1 MDSGNESSAGPAP
14 ITVATADRSDVCEY
28 LTSIAGTYFA
38 GKSSADLKTVLAAS
52 DALDKFIAD
61 SKTNVLVV
69 ERSMYKETTDAEEG
83 GVDSEESVVFS
94 VNNDVAF
101 RNERSTMLIFIRR
114 GGVVDAE
121 KALSDQMQLLV
132 MNEGSP
138 YENLWSIIGKAMSPF
153 FKSYIRR
160 SGRSERDGDKLAPA
174 VEKALN
180 EAEVSLL
187 HLQQNIDIPEIN
199 LVVNQ
204 HILAAI
210 QAATAQGRK
219 AKADDLG
226 NLIEDSLFLNTLQSG
241 VGRWIKEIQKVTKL
255 ERDPAS
261 GSSLQE
267 MNFWLNLERAL
278 QKIQE
283 KRECEE
289 IQLTLEV
296 LKAGK
301 RFHATVS
308 FDSDTGLKQALDL
321 VNDYNMLMK
330 DLPLN
335 EIVSATDLPALREAI
350 GNVFG
355 HLKKLRVTKYPI
367 ARALRLI
374 EAISR
379 DVNAQMS
386 KILSTR
392 RLMHISMK
400 EFDQLMN
407 DCFKVFAKWDQEYDR
422 SSILMREMVK
432 KKREETLRLTFKPN
446 HVHKKLEQRLAQIKA
461 FRRQHEQFRTV
472 IERVLRCPN
481 AIDGVAQ
488 LNAGAG
494 TVTAAP
500 TAVEQ
505 IDRAYE
511 YVKEVDCLDVT
522 AEGTVA
528 YDAAQIRYE
537 QEVQRVETDITA
549 WLRGQLGAAKN
560 AKEMFSIFSRYNALF
575 VRPNIRGAIR
585 EYQTQLIDK
594 VKENIAELQEIFATK
609 YNDNYRHEQLT
620 KRLDIQPLSC
630 RIIFVKNIEN
640 KLNDSMKKVE
650 DVLGK
655 GWEGHVDGQ
664 QLKKESDMFRQRLNI
679 QPMYDDWVKCT
690 KEKNLSASGK
700 LLTIDKRN
708 QEGKPVLQ
716 LKVNFRDDMI
726 QLHKEVRYLKTLG
739 QRIPLQIVN
748 AAHQAAQMNPF
759 AVVLKESVRTYYY
772 VEKKLADRK
781 DIETLIASSKKEVQM
796 IIAESLQLNW
806 DSYKL
811 EQYVTRFNTAVSKYS
826 EKCEELFD
834 IISQIDGALAALDS
848 CPYAMEKITEQ
859 LRIVQENV
867 DVLALGSYS
876 NLQCW
881 SADLDKNIEQKLSRR
896 LEEAMR
902 IWALVYNKSEELEDL
917 REQNIQLPA
926 VQNIVVEVR
935 LTAQTIY
942 ISPSIEQVRARLCE
956 QLFDWQAV
964 VTAQKRISSTRCQ
977 LAMNADNVEATYKD
991 ILGALP
997 KGLTTLEAAYK
1008 TVDAVMTKVEEYVGE
1023 WMCYQALWDL
1033 QAEVLYDSLGDDLTR
1048 WMRTLDEIRKNR
1060 RIFDTTDARKDI
1072 YPVVIDYTKVQ
1083 GKVSF
1088 KYDNWHK
1095 EVLQK
1100 FSAALGQ
1107 EMQTF
1112 HGQVSKWRS
1121 DLEGQSVDS
1130 GSTTDAVQLITY
1142 VQGLKKQTKIGQ
1154 DQVDKFRAAQ
1164 RLLNQQRFQFP
1175 NQWLYAEHAEGE
1187 WDALQDLLLR
1197 KDSAIQSQVAN
1208 LQTKIKEEDELVE
1221 KRTIEALQDWER
1233 SKPVEGGQ
1241 RPAVALEQLAAFE
1254 QRLCKLRD
1262 DRDKMKKARLAL
1274 DLAETTGVP
1283 TEADKLSIAVEELG
1297 DLKGVWEALK
1307 PVYSE
1312 IDEIKEKTWL
1322 SVQPRKL
1329 RQNLDELSQ
1338 RLKGLP
1344 VKYKTYQSYE
1354 KAKDMLQ
1361 SYGKVNLLIA
1371 ELKSEALKE
1380 RHWRQL
1386 MKELRVTWNL
1396 QDLTLGQVW
1405 DADVQRHEAA
1415 IKNIL
1420 TVAQGENALEEFL
1433 KQLRE
1438 YWLAYEVELINYQN
1452 KTRIIKGWDDLFNKL
1467 KEHQNSLAA
1476 MKLSA
1481 YYKQFEEDALSWE
1494 DKLNKISSMFDVWID
1509 VQRRWVYL
1517 DGLFS
1522 GSAEIASLLPNESS
1536 RFSSI
1541 SAEFLGLMKKV
1552 IASPRILDVVMMQ
1565 GAQRLLE
1572 RLAEMLAKIQKA
1584 LGEYLERE
1592 RSSFPR
1598 FYFVGDEDLLE
1609 IMGNSKDIS
1618 RLQKHLKK
1626 MFAGVTAVTITEE
1639 DKRITEMHSREGETV
1654 VLSSPVATQG
1664 VRINEWLHAFEKE
1677 MRTTLAKFLSNALK
1691 DFAMIDV
1698 DTVSHASYMEFL
1710 DKYPCQVIGLVAEI
1724 WWSNQMENA
1733 LQQEKDATEVEK
1745 VVSKT
1750 LALLADN
1757 VLKEQPPIRRRKIEM
1772 LITELVHKRDTSRRL
1787 LQRGVTSTNDFEW
1800 AQAMR
1805 FYFDAN
1811 SLATPEKCCIVRMA
1825 NAVFYYG
1832 FEYLGIQE
1840 RLVRTPLTDRCF
1852 LTMTQALHSRLGGSP
1867 FGPAGTGK
1875 TESVKAL
1882 GHQLGRFVLVF
1893 NCDETFDFQ
1902 AMGRILVGLCQEA
1915 VRAGGEMSVTLVG
1928 KRLSVNGN
1936 IGIFI
1941 TMNPGYSG
1949 RSNLPDNLKQATLPF
1964 ACHDPA
1970 GSTAHCSS
1978 YALLTGLQDSRS
1990 VGEQDRPTIHEQLS
2004 AQCHY
2009 DFGLRAL
2016 KYVLVSA
2023 GNIKREKLNQV
2034 GAAALEDV
2042 AEQQMLIQSVCETM
2056 VPKLVNED
2064 IALLFSLLS
2073 DVFPS
2078 IQYAPN
2084 EMTDL
2089 REKLSEI
2096 CSAQMLCYSNRTGE
2110 LGSAWVEKVLQ
2121 LYQITNLNHGLMLV
2135 GPSGTG
2141 KTTAWKML
2149 LKALDKLEGGEGVA
2163 HVIDAKAMSKDFL
2176 YGWMDQ
2182 NTREWTDG
2190 LFTSIVR
2197 KIIDNVRGEL
2207 DKRQWIIFD
2216 GDVDPEWVENL
2227 NSVLDDNKLLTL
2239 PNGERLAIPS
2249 NVRIIF
2255 EVADLQYA
2263 TLATV
2268 SRCGMVWFSEE
2279 VVSSE
2284 MLFSNYLKTLT
2295 NISLE
2300 TESAP
2305 ATIAMTLQLQK
2316 TAAEFLQQH
2325 FSADGL
2331 VPLSLRYALTNC
2343 EHIMVATSQ
2352 RLLSSFFAMMN
2363 YSIRVMVQ
2371 ANAMREDIPFSHDQ
2385 VEAYVARSM
2394 LANIVWAFSGD
2405 GRLSNREAL
2414 SEHIRK
2420 STTLPL
2426 PPNAQA
2432 PIIDYEVT
2440 LTGEWRPW
2448 IAKVPKMEIETH
2460 RVAAADLVVP
2470 TVDTVRHEMLLSA
2483 WLSEHKPL
2491 VLCGPPGS
2499 GKTMTLLAALRS
2511 QPDMDVVNVNFSS
2524 STTPELLMRTFDHYC
2539 EYRRTPNGV
2548 VLAPSQLGRW
2558 LVIFCDEIN
2567 LPSPDKYGTQR
2578 VISFLRQLVELNGFY
2593 RTSDHSW
2600 VSLERIQFVGA
2611 CNPPTDPGRH
2621 PMTLRF
2627 LRHVPVVYVDYPG
2640 KPSLE
2645 QIYGT
2650 FNFAMLRMAPAC
2662 RSIADALTAAMVE
2675 VYLASQKQFTQ
2686 DQQPHYVYSPRE
2698 LTRWVRGICEA
2709 IAPLDNVKPEDIVRL
2724 WAHEALRLF
2733 QDRLVTEEERN
2744 WTDDLID
2751 STAEKYFAGV
2761 DVKTALKRPI
2771 LYSCWLSKQY
2781 LPVTQEALRQ
2791 YVKER
2796 LKVFYEEE
2804 LDVRL
2809 VLYDKM
2815 LDHVLRIDRIYR
2827 QQQGHLLL
2835 IGTSGSGKTTLSR
2848 FVAWMNGLSVFQLKV
2863 HSRYTA
2869 ADFDEDMRLVLR
2881 RAGCRNERLC
2891 FIMDESNMLDT
2902 GFLERLNTLL
2912 ANGEVPGLFEGDEHT
2927 TLMSQIKESA
2937 AKQGLMLDT
2946 PDELYKWFTTQVMRN
2961 LHVVFTMNPSENGL
2975 RDRAST
2981 SPALFNRCVLNWSGD
2996 WDDATLFQV
3005 GSELAAGYDTMV
3017 TKWEAP
3023 FSFEPVSELVPK
3035 PPKYEDAVVNT
3046 MVLAHNAV
3054 KKFNL
3059 SESKRGHRTMAITPR
3074 HFLDC
3079 IRHYTRLYR
3088 DKYRELQEEKQHL
3101 NIGLDKIK
3109 ETEEQVLELQKSLSQ
3124 KSNELEEKKAE
3135 ANKKLKQMLLD
3146 QQKAEEEK
3154 KFSEQLQKDLAEQKT
3169 QAEAKQA
3176 EVQKDLSQ
3184 VEPAVEEAKA
3194 AVSGIGKQQLIEVR
3208 SMASPPVLVKLT
3220 LEAIMVM
3227 LGETVGTDWK
3237 GIRGVMVK
3245 EDFMNRIV
3253 HYKTDQVTPEL
3264 IKAMQKYIS
3273 NPDWEFEKASR

>member
-1 MDSGNESSAGPAP
+1 
-14 ITVATADRSDVCEY
+14 
-28 LTSIAGTYFA
+28 
-38 GKSSADLKTVLAAS
+38 
-52 DALDKFIAD
+52 
-61 SKTNVLVV
+61 
-69 ERSMYKETTDAEEG
+69 
-83 GVDSEESVVFS
+83 
-94 VNNDVAF
+94 
-101 RNERSTMLIFIRR
+101 MLIFIRR
-114 GGVVDAE
+114 GGFVDAE
-121 KALSDQMQLLV
+121 KELSDQMQLLV
-132 MNEGSP
+132 
-138 YENLWSIIGKAMSPF
+138 
-153 FKSYIRR
+153 
-160 SGRSERDGDKLAPA
+160 ERDGDKLAPVA
-174 VEKALN
+174 EKALN

-210 QAATAQGRK
+210 QAQGRK

-226 NLIEDSLFLNTLQSG
+226 NMIEDSLFLNTLQSG

-261 GSSLQE
+261 GFSLQE
-267 MNFWLNLERAL
+267 MNFWLNLEPAL
-278 QKIQE
+278 QKMQE

-308 FDSDTGLKQALDL
+308 FDSDT
-321 VNDYNMLMK
+321 
-330 DLPLN
+330 
-335 EIVSATDLPALREAI
+335 ALREAI

-386 KILSTR
+386 KILSIR

-407 DCFKVFAKWDQEYDR
+407 DCFKEQHSDA
-422 SSILMREMVK
+422 RETVK

-446 HVHKKLEQRLAQIKA
+446 LVHKKLEQRLAQIKA

-640 KLNDSMKKVE
+640 KLNDSMKRVE

-679 QPMYDDWVKCT
+679 QPMYDDWVKST

-708 QEGKPVLQ
+708 QDGKPVLQ

-748 AAHQAAQMNPF
+748 AAHQAAQMNPN
-759 AVVLKESVRTYYY
+759 LSGPTI

-806 DSYKL
+806 DSCKL

-848 CPYAMEKITEQ
+848 CPYTMEKITEQ

-902 IWALVYNKSEELEDL
+902 IWALVYNKS
-917 REQNIQLPA
+917 P
-926 VQNIVVEVR
+926 
-935 LTAQTIY
+935 
-942 ISPSIEQVRARLCE
+942 PSIEQVRARLCE
-956 QLFDWQAV
+956 QLFEWQAV
-964 VTAQKRISSTRCQ
+964 VTAQKRISRTRCQ

-991 ILGALP
+991 IFGALL

-1083 GKVSF
+1083 GKVSS

-1130 GSTTDAVQLITY
+1130 GSTTDADQLITY

-1481 YYKQFEEDALSWE
+1481 YYKPFEEDALSWE

-1522 GSAEIASLLPNESS
+1522 GSAEIASLMPNESS

-1552 IASPRILDVVMMQ
+1552 IASPRILDIDMMQ

-1598 FYFVGDEDLLE
+1598 FDFVGDEDLLE

-1664 VRINEWLHAFEKE
+1664 VRINEWLHAVEKE

-1710 DKYPCQVIGLVAEI
+1710 DKYPCQLIGLVAEI

-1733 LQQEKDATEVEK
+1733 LQQEKDAAEVEK

-1772 LITELVHKRDTSRRL
+1772 LITELVHKRNTSRRL

-1805 FYFDAN
+1805 TAWR
-1811 SLATPEKCCIVRMA
+1811 PRK
-1825 NAVFYYG
+1825 NAA
-1832 FEYLGIQE
+1832 LSE

-1902 AMGRILVGLCQEA
+1902 AMGRILVGLCQPDRQLIAQVMLFSQGFRTAEVLA
-1915 VRAGGEMSVTLVG
+1915 NKIVPL
-1928 KRLSVNGN
+1928 
-1936 IGIFI
+1936 FI
-1941 TMNPGYSG
+1941 
-1949 RSNLPDNLKQATLPF
+1949 LCK
-1964 ACHDPA
+1964 
-1970 GSTAHCSS
+1970 
-1978 YALLTGLQDSRS
+1978 
-1990 VGEQDRPTIHEQLS
+1990 EQLS

-2249 NVRIIF
+2249 NV
-2255 EVADLQYA
+2255 ADLQYA

-2470 TVDTVRHEMLLSA
+2470 TVDTVRHEMLFSA

-2511 QPDMDVVNVNFSS
+2511 QPDMGVVNVNFSS

-2539 EYRRTPNGV
+2539 GYRRTPNGV

-2558 LVIFCDEIN
+2558 LVIFCDEIAV
-2567 LPSPDKYGTQR
+2567 T
-2578 VISFLRQLVELNGFY
+2578 RQARNAASYLNGFY

-2645 QIYGT
+2645 PIYGT

-2709 IAPLDNVKPEDIVRL
+2709 IAPLDKVKPEDIVRL

-2761 DVKTALKRPI
+2761 NVKTALKRPI

-2809 VLYDKM
+2809 VLYYKM

-2848 FVAWMNGLSVFQLKV
+2848 FVA
-2863 HSRYTA
+2863 
-2869 ADFDEDMRLVLR
+2869 
-2881 RAGCRNERLC
+2881 
-2891 FIMDESNMLDT
+2891 
-2902 GFLERLNTLL
+2902 
-2912 ANGEVPGLFEGDEHT
+2912 
-2927 TLMSQIKESA
+2927 
-2937 AKQGLMLDT
+2937 
-2946 PDELYKWFTTQVMRN
+2946 
-2961 LHVVFTMNPSENGL
+2961 
-2975 RDRAST
+2975 
-2981 SPALFNRCVLNWSGD
+2981 
-2996 WDDATLFQV
+2996 
-3005 GSELAAGYDTMV
+3005 
-3017 TKWEAP
+3017 
-3023 FSFEPVSELVPK
+3023 
-3035 PPKYEDAVVNT
+3035 
-3046 MVLAHNAV
+3046 
-3054 KKFNL
+3054 
-3059 SESKRGHRTMAITPR
+3059 
-3074 HFLDC
+3074 
-3079 IRHYTRLYR
+3079 
-3088 DKYRELQEEKQHL
+3088 
-3101 NIGLDKIK
+3101 
-3109 ETEEQVLELQKSLSQ
+3109 
-3124 KSNELEEKKAE
+3124 
-3135 ANKKLKQMLLD
+3135 
-3146 QQKAEEEK
+3146 
-3154 KFSEQLQKDLAEQKT
+3154 
-3169 QAEAKQA
+3169 
-3176 EVQKDLSQ
+3176 
-3184 VEPAVEEAKA
+3184 
-3194 AVSGIGKQQLIEVR
+3194 
-3208 SMASPPVLVKLT
+3208 
-3220 LEAIMVM
+3220 
-3227 LGETVGTDWK
+3227 
-3237 GIRGVMVK
+3237 
-3245 EDFMNRIV
+3245 
-3253 HYKTDQVTPEL
+3253 
-3264 IKAMQKYIS
+3264 
-3273 NPDWEFEKASR
+3273 